1 VTGRQ
6 ATVTRSRRGVAVP
19 AVAAAPATPPPVL
32 GGLPPVLRQ
41 ELIDELNKIERH
53 YREGRWEPAE
63 LDGGRLT
70 EVVYSIVK
78 GHLDAKMPGRSSKP
92 AQMVQAIQRLEGY
105 PASAGPRSMR
115 ILIPRVL
122 LGILDIRNDR
132 DVGHVGGEVPSNHM
146 DATYV
151 LNAAKWLVAE
161 LVRIF
166 HQVDIS
172 TATEFVE
179 ALIERDT
186 PAVWEVVPGVKR
198 VLNTKMSVRDRVLL
212 LLHASPGPVRD
223 TDLRDWSE
231 YSNAARFRSGILGG
245 LHDEKFIDYE
255 TATGLVRLSETGARY
270 VEARLPAWKV

>member
-1 VTGRQ
+1 VSPVRA
-6 ATVTRSRRGVAVP
+6 ATRRRA
-19 AVAAAPATPPPVL
+19 AAAPAATPTSPPAVL

-78 GHLDAKMPGRSSKP
+78 GHLDGKMPARSSKP
-92 AQMVQAIQRLEGY
+92 ARMVQAIQRLEQY
-105 PASAGPRSMR
+105 PALVGPRSMR
-115 ILIPRVL
+115 VLIPRVL
-122 LGILDIRNDR
+122 LGVLDIRNDR
-132 DVGHVGGEVPSNHM
+132 DVGHMGGEVPSNHM

-166 HQVDIS
+166 HQVDVP
-172 TATEFVE
+172 TATQFVE

-186 PAVWEVVPGVKR
+186 PAVWEVVPGRKR
-198 VLNTKMSVRDRVLL
+198 VLNTKMSARDRALL
-212 LLHASPGPVRD
+212 LLHSTPGPVKD
-223 TDLRDWSE
+223 ADLCEWAE
-231 YSNAARFRSGILGG
+231 YSNPSKFRKEILSG
-245 LHDEKFIDYE
+245 LHDDKLVDFEA
-255 TATGLVRLSETGARY
+255 TTGLVRLSELGVRY
-270 VEARLPAWKV
+270 VEARLPAWAV